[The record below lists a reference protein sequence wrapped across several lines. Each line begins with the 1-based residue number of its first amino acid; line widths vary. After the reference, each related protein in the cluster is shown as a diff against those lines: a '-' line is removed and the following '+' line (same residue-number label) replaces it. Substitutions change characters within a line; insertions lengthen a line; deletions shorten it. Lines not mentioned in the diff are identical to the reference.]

1 MENGVVVFRGQDI
14 SRKQQ
19 SEFTANFGELTVHPF
34 SPHLDELP
42 EMIDL
47 DNDGDNPPY
56 LRMYG
61 IVTRPSD

>member
-19 SEFTANFGELTVHPF
+19 SEFTTNFGKLTVHPF